1 MEEKALFSN
10 LKVGKMSQLIL
21 SPVVVLLCWFIRVKM
36 QFKIGRKDIHTSCTC
51 TAVVTIKMRNFLF
64 TCCEE
69 SQTHSFAALTRSLA
83 ILHNS

>member
-51 TAVVTIKMRNFLF
+51 TAVITIKMRN
-64 TCCEE
+64 
-69 SQTHSFAALTRSLA
+69 
-83 ILHNS
+83 